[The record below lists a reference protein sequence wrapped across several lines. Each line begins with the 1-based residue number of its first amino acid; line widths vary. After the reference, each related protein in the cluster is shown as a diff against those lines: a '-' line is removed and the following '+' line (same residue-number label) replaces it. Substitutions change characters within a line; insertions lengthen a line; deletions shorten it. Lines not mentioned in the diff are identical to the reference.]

1 MCWSSPFNHLLHD
14 AVIRA
19 MGTSRRQ
26 GRGRRAFAPATQLDE
41 YNQGGMPRLG
51 KLIVDAAIQV
61 PYRCGIDL
69 LLAEL
74 CLPRDWH
81 RALSELPFQKQSV
94 SNCSA

>member
-1 MCWSSPFNHLLHD
+1 MSAILGCILH
-14 AVIRA
+14 V
-19 MGTSRRQ
+19 
-26 GRGRRAFAPATQLDE
+26 
-41 YNQGGMPRLG
+41 G

-94 SNCSA
+94 STCAA